1 MPCRVNLRRLVVAAV
16 LVALA
21 ALPNV
26 VVLAAA
32 CYQSLPAAEIAWVH
46 VHLPGSLRP
55 SFVIDVLSLESAK
68 AIVAGWET
76 YRHLGVVFALVAAYL
91 VAAEFLLI
99 PRGFGRTMESDSP
112 RAVEVTG
119 ARNLRL
125 EFSCVEYLWEVPV
138 GA

>member
-1 MPCRVNLRRLVVAAV
+1 MISPRRVAVAAL

-55 SFVIDVLSLESAK
+55 SFVIDVPSLEWAK
-68 AIVAGWET
+68 AIVAGWDT

-91 VAAEFLLI
+91 VAADFLPI
-99 PRGFGRTMESDSP
+99 PRGFGSMMESDNP
-112 RAVEVTG
+112 RAVQG
-119 ARNLRL
+119 RSDA
-125 EFSCVEYLWEVPV
+125 PD
-138 GA
+138 AK

>member
-1 MPCRVNLRRLVVAAV
+1 MARRVSPRRLALAAL

-55 SFVIDVLSLESAK
+55 SFVIDVPSLESAK
-68 AIVAGWET
+68 AIVAGWDT
-76 YRHLGVVFALVAAYL
+76 YRNLGVVFVPVAAYL
-91 VAAEFLLI
+91 VAREFL
-99 PRGFGRTMESDSP
+99 PVQWWFGRDDDK
-112 RAVEVTG
+112 
-119 ARNLRL
+119 
-125 EFSCVEYLWEVPV
+125 SCD
-138 GA
+138 